1 MKPEYK
7 RHGRDEKLLEKLL
20 PSYDNSVVQTMLLEA
35 GVQIDQIGRFMMG
48 TEPKSF

>member
-20 PSYDNSVVQTMLLEA
+20 PSYDNKQVFTVFKTKENQIAIGLL
-35 GVQIDQIGRFMMG
+35 
-48 TEPKSF
+48 